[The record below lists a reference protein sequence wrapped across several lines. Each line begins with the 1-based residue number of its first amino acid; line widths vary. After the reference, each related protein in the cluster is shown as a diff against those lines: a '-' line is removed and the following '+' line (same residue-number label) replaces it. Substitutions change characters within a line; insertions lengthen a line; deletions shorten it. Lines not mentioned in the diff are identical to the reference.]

1 MEKTLMLGKSE
12 GRMRRG
18 QQQIRW
24 LDGIPN
30 SMDMSLWKLQKIVR
44 AFQVFQW
51 VKNLPAMQETQVQPL
66 GQGELLEEEMASH
79 SNILA

>member
-1 MEKTLMLGKSE
+1 MLGKSE

-44 AFQVFQW
+44 ASQVFQW